1 MGFIWVQFPVCA
13 HNSETIFCH
22 FSAGARHPLGK
33 QSYVKTAVGMNQW
46 FFWYGQAF
54 ELRVLMQHEMLHVCI
69 KLGHHRHRCLVFT
82 IWFGW
87 PLHQWEKQTDLRVTN
102 QNCCLLA
109 SWKHKCCL
117 MFTIRFE
124 NLTGVPLYTGIARR
138 KGWFFFNGIKLVSR
152 CVQMVRSWSF
162 ICFLRWKPVARLLR
176 MINGWRIQS
185 WWWRTSFAFSSLT
198 SPPLAGCPLCNLS
211 QQIQKHKNTKT

>member
-1 MGFIWVQFPVCA
+1 MI
-13 HNSETIFCH
+13 
-22 FSAGARHPLGK
+22 
-33 QSYVKTAVGMNQW
+33 
-46 FFWYGQAF
+46 FWYGQDF

-102 QNCCLLA
+102 QNCCLLV

-124 NLTGVPLYTGIARR
+124 NLTGVPLYTGIAR
-138 KGWFFFNGIKLVSR
+138 WNVDFFQRDQACFSMCANGAELIIYLFSALKTCCEIVENDQRLKNPILV
-152 CVQMVRSWSF
+152 MEDI
-162 ICFLRWKPVARLLR
+162 ICILLT
-176 MINGWRIQS
+176 N
-185 WWWRTSFAFSSLT
+185 
-198 SPPLAGCPLCNLS
+198 
-211 QQIQKHKNTKT
+211 